1 MQQEIWEIIS
11 VFLLSTVKFVFGAVP
26 MALAMGFSF
35 FETVVVTSLGGFTG
49 VIVFVFLSDTLV
61 KNFKKRK
68 EQKKIVNNLRL

>member
-1 MQQEIWEIIS
+1 
-11 VFLLSTVKFVFGAVP
+11 

-61 KNFKKRK
+61 RNFKKRK
-68 EQKKIVNNLRL
+68 EQKKDSKQPEVVKEKIYSQKQTNCYYKKTIWNC